1 MKTEDYQKIIANAIE
16 REVEAYAFYRTV
28 SEKVKDPGL
37 KAIFT
42 ELAGEETKHR
52 NYLQGILAKG
62 KTAMHFSESADYRV
76 TDSKASPALTPDM
89 KPLDGLVLAIKKEL
103 DAMQMYQQ
111 LANANIDSE
120 QKMVFQQ
127 LAAME
132 KGHKARLEDI
142 YTNMAFPEVW

>member
-1 MKTEDYQKIIANAIE
+1 MKIEEYQKIIANAID
-16 REVEAYAFYRTV
+16 REVEAYSFYRSV
-28 SEKVKDPGL
+28 SERVKDPAL

-52 NYLQGILAKG
+52 TYLQAVLTQGKG
-62 KTAMHFSESADYRV
+62 AMHFSESADYRV
-76 TDSKASPALTPDM
+76 TDSTASPALSPTM

-103 DAMQMYQQ
+103 DAMQMYSQ
-111 LANANIDSE
+111 LANANTDPE
-120 QKMVFQQ
+120 QKMIFQQ

-132 KGHKARLEDI
+132 KGHKTRLEEI